1 MNREESRQSK
11 RFERR
16 LERRRERKW
25 LRGPRHTRRKR
36 WLRGFLLAMWY
47 VLLVVATVSTVYHL
61 WFGF

>member
-16 LERRRERKW
+16 RERKR
-25 LRGPRHTRRKR
+25 LRGLRHTRRKR